1 VVCPRH
7 VDLCEWRTILEV
19 QSNWWEHFFE
29 GAPWWKVGDMRLL
42 VVNRDDPVR
51 GRLDIEYTH
60 IANGQVDTRHG
71 SHRAYTYRQLVE
83 LLEGAGFTVQSA
95 EPWTRQAHNVSFIA
109 TRV

>member
-1 VVCPRH
+1 L
-7 VDLCEWRTILEV
+7 DV

-42 VVNRDDPVR
+42 VVNRYNPVR
-51 GRLDIEYTH
+51 GRVDIEYTH
-60 IANGQVDTRHG
+60 IANGHVDTRHG